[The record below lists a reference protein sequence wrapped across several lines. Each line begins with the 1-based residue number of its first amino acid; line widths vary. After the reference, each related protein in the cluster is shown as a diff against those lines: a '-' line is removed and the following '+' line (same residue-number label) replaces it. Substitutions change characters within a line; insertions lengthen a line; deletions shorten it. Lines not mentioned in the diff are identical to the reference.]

1 MNQTVLQTLLVEPTD
16 AATRA
21 VARMPTTSPRSAGL
35 NATTFLRET
44 APWLITGM
52 PEQDALSLLKGKPE
66 GAFIIR
72 QSPDSADLLILS
84 YVAEGYIYQNYV
96 EMSEDGVHLQA
107 NPNARFLTLH
117 DLVV

>member
-1 MNQTVLQTLLVEPTD
+1 
-16 AATRA
+16 
-21 VARMPTTSPRSAGL
+21 MPSASAKSQGL
-35 NATTFLRET
+35 ATTTYLRET

-52 PEQDALSLLKGKPE
+52 PESDALSLLKGKPD

-72 QSPDSADLLILS
+72 QSPESADVLILS
-84 YVAEGYIYQNYV
+84 YVAEGYIHQNYV

-117 DLVV
+117 DLVVC